1 MILISGGMGFIG
13 LNTAKRFLDAGE
25 RVVLTYHNS
34 YREPE
39 FLKAELGKRAF
50 AEKLDISSHH
60 DVLEVARKHKATGI
74 IHLVAPPVRS
84 TLSAGEEYRVQMA
97 GLINVLETARV
108 LGMRRVTV
116 ASSSTVYSGIK
127 SGPYTEDMPLPVDSR
142 SPTEAFKKA
151 WEVLA
156 LHYADRT
163 KVDLALFRMRGVYG
177 PLYYSMANIPSR
189 LCHAA
194 VKGVAPDFGTA
205 VGAGIYG
212 GGAPASNVPFEEDE
226 AEFCYVKDCA
236 AGIHAIQTAE
246 RLPHRIYNIGPGR
259 AFKYGELAEAVKAAV
274 PDAKIQ
280 LQPGTGPA
288 PGPANAFLDN
298 SRIREDLG
306 FRPQYDARTGIA
318 DYIGWLRD
326 NPQ

>member
-1 MILISGGMGFIG
+1 MIVIYGGMGFIG

-25 RVVLTYHNS
+25 NVVVTYHNS
-34 YREPE
+34 VREPE
-39 FLKAELGKRAF
+39 FLKAEMGQRAF
-50 AEKLDISSHH
+50 TERVDISKPHE
-60 DVLEVARKHKATGI
+60 VLEVAHKHGATGMV
-74 IHLVAPPVRS
+74 HLVAPPVRS
-84 TLSAGEEYRVQMA
+84 TMNAGEEYQVQMA
-97 GLINVLETARV
+97 GLINVLEAARI
-108 LGMRRVTV
+108 LGVPRVTV

-194 VKGVAPDFGTA
+194 IKGVAPDFGTA
-205 VGAGIYG
+205 VGGGIYG
-212 GGAPASNVPFEEDE
+212 GAAPASNVPFEEDE

-236 AGIHAIQTAE
+236 GGIYAIQTAE
-246 RLPHRIYNIGPGR
+246 KLPHRIYNVGPGR
-259 AFKYGELAEAVKAAV
+259 TFKYRELVEAVKEMV
-274 PDAKIQ
+274 PDAKIE
-280 LQPGTGPA
+280 LQRGASPGG
-288 PGPANAFLDN
+288 GPANAYLDN

-306 FRPQYDARTGIA
+306 FRPQYDARAGIA
-318 DYIGWLRD
+318 DYIAWLRH

>member
-1 MILISGGMGFIG
+1 MIVIFGGMGFIG

-25 RVVLTYHNS
+25 SVLVTYHNS

-39 FLKAELGKRAF
+39 FLKQELGKRAF
-50 AEKLDISSHH
+50 AERLDISSHH
-60 DVLEVARKHKATGI
+60 DVLEVARKHGATGMV
-74 IHLVAPPVRS
+74 HLVAPPVRS
-84 TLSAGEEYRVQMA
+84 TMSAGEEYRVQMA
-97 GLINVLETARV
+97 GLINVLEAARI
-108 LGMRRVTV
+108 LGVARLTV

-127 SGPYTEDMPLPVDSR
+127 AGPYREDATLPVDSR

-163 KVDLALFRMRGVYG
+163 KLDLALFRMRGVYG

-194 VKGVAPDFGTA
+194 VKGLAPDFGNA

-226 AEFCYVKDCA
+226 AEFCYVKDCVG
-236 AGIHAIQTAE
+236 GIHAIQTAE
-246 RLPHRIYNIGPGR
+246 ELPRRIYNVGPGR
-259 AFKYGELAEAVKAAV
+259 AFKYRELAEAVKAAV
-274 PDAKIQ
+274 PDAQIE
-280 LQPGTGPA
+280 LQPGASPAGGPV
-288 PGPANAFLDN
+288 NAYLDN

-306 FRPQYDARTGIA
+306 FEPQYDARTGIA
-318 DYIGWLRD
+318 DYIGWLRS